1 MAFASVVA
9 PEQFQVRS
17 ELEVVH
23 LPTGAVFRAYP
34 YNDSRDLLQSVRV
47 NWGLTRAPLDSDFSE
62 QIRRTASQLLLE
74 RARRASTDRRLDHVA

>member
-47 NWGLTRAPLDSDFSE
+47 NWGLIGAPLWSPPTH
-62 QIRRTASQLLLE
+62 R
-74 RARRASTDRRLDHVA
+74 HVPHIPREDP